1 MSMSFDEQKE
11 LYKKGSAAL
20 EFGKLDEAE
29 EYFTQIIA
37 EDPEHLDTLNKL
49 GVVYIYRQDK
59 EKAKE
64 YFQKC
69 LASKDNH
76 VPSLSNMASLELEAG
91 NVNQAEVMFRRVLAL
106 DPNYGPAHNNMAV
119 ILKKSGRYGE
129 AVKHMK
135 KAQKA
140 GTFSVKRTE
149 GKGGMN
155 RGCLIVVIMGVIA
168 LILYL
173 ITLWKG

>member
-1 MSMSFDEQKE
+1 MSLSFDEKKD
-11 LYKKGSAAL
+11 LYKKGSGAL
-20 EFGKLDEAE
+20 ELGKLEEAE
-29 EYFTQIIA
+29 ECFTQILSDHP
-37 EDPEHLDTLNKL
+37 EDLNTLNKL
-49 GVVYIYRQDK
+49 GVVHIYREDK

-64 YFQKC
+64 FFQKC
-69 LASKDNH
+69 LAADKNH

-91 NVNQAEVMFRRVLAL
+91 NVNQAESMFRRALDL

-119 ILKKSGRYGE
+119 ILKKSGRFTE

-140 GTFSVKRTE
+140 GTFSVRRTQ
-149 GKGGMN
+149 GKGKN
-155 RGCLIVVIMGVIA
+155 RGCMIVLIMSGIA

-173 ITLWKG
+173 ITIWTS

>member
-1 MSMSFDEQKE
+1 MSLSFDERKE
-11 LYKKGSAAL
+11 LYKKGSGAL
-20 EFGKLDEAE
+20 ELGKLDEAE
-29 EYFTQIIA
+29 ECFTQILA
-37 EDPEHLDTLNKL
+37 DEPEELNTLNKL
-49 GVVYIYRQDK
+49 GVVHIYREDK

-64 YFQKC
+64 LFQKC
-69 LASKDNH
+69 LATDNNH

-91 NVNQAEVMFRRVLAL
+91 NVNQAESMFRRALAL

-119 ILKKSGRYGE
+119 ILKQSGRYSE

-140 GTFSVKRTE
+140 GTFSVRRTE
-149 GKGGMN
+149 GKGMN
-155 RGCLIVVIMGVIA
+155 RGCLIIVIMSVVA

-173 ITLWKG
+173 ITIWKS